1 MRKRPLGR
9 TGLSVSELG
18 FGCAGFWARPLCPE
32 RDARAVLEHAIAR
45 GITFFDTAPSY
56 GAGIGERRLGAVLQ
70 SMRDTSGLVVGSK
83 VGTLAAADGR
93 LRRDMSPAAVR
104 TSVRQSLDRLR
115 RDRIDVLHLHGPSRD
130 DLTPELYGALA
141 DLAAEGL
148 IGHLGLTTW
157 EPEVLRLA
165 LASGRFGSVMIEYN
179 LIRKRHAALIAEAAA
194 GGAGVV
200 AIVPIA
206 RALYR
211 RNPWPTSLKTA
222 WEFARALLRH
232 RTDFVAA
239 RRYGFLNDLAGMTAA
254 QAALA
259 FVLRRAEVSTA
270 VVGTTSLRHL
280 DDNIAATGMAL
291 PPDLLQA
298 IEAVPDP

>member
-56 GAGIGERRLGAVLQ
+56 GAGTGERRLGAVLR
-70 SMRDTSGLVVGSK
+70 SMSDTSGLIVSSK

-93 LRRDMSPAAVR
+93 LTRDMSPATVR

-115 RDRIDVLHLHGPSRD
+115 RDRIDVLHLHGPSSG

-141 DLAAEGL
+141 DLTAEGL

-165 LASGRFGSVMIEYN
+165 LASGRFGSVMVEYN

-200 AIVPIA
+200 AIVPLA

-232 RTDFVAA
+232 CADVVAA

-259 FVLRRAEVSTA
+259 FVLRRADVSTA

-280 DDNIAATGMAL
+280 DENIAATGMAL
-291 PPDLLQA
+291 PPELTQR
-298 IEAVPDP
+298 IEAIPDP